1 MTKAPRTVYDLHSEH
16 IEWLSDLEHW
26 DYELR
31 FLSKLLQ
38 NSAKHA
44 ETDAIKKAVGEL
56 ENRIHHHQ
64 TLLKNLR
71 QEIHSHEAFIKDQF
85 EEESTGQSESGIDD
99 HHKNRRHIMDFKS
112 TLKTLKGEIYQ
123 LYEQLL

>member
-1 MTKAPRTVYDLHSEH
+1 MSGVPRDVKDLHYEH
-16 IEWLSDLEHW
+16 IEWLSDVEHW

-31 FLSKLLQ
+31 FLSKLLA
-38 NSAKHA
+38 NAAKNA
-44 ETDAIKKAVGEL
+44 ETDSMQKAVGEL

-71 QEIHSHEAFIKDQF
+71 QEIHSHEAFIKDQV
-85 EEESTGQSESGIDD
+85 EEDPSTDIESGIDD
-99 HHKNRRHIMDFKS
+99 HDKNRRHIRDFKS

-123 LYEQLL
+123 LYEELL